1 MKTKMMVKRYGS
13 TVAVFALVSAGAW
26 LALPNGGDGKDDGTD
41 LVPVLVVT
49 KAVAGGSSAADLES
63 AVAVRRIAEA
73 DLPDGALS
81 EKEDIPEGVVAYDHV
96 AGQQLLV
103 TSFADDPVAAVGE
116 GRVAVSVRV
125 DSQRWVGPYTTT
137 GSVVDVYSLED
148 TGATKISGG
157 AVILGS
163 PATEDL
169 TPKQDSIVTLAVRQE
184 TLQAVLIAA
193 NENRLWM
200 VGS

>member
-1 MKTKMMVKRYGS
+1 MKTKTMMKKFAP
-13 TVAVFALVSAGAW
+13 TVAVFSLVSVGAL
-26 LALPNGGDGKDDGTD
+26 LALPRNDGNDAETN
-41 LVPVLVVT
+41 LAPVLVVT
-49 KAVAGGSSAADLES
+49 KSVSAGSSADNLENV
-63 AVAVRRIAEA
+63 VAVRRIAEA
-73 DLPDGALS
+73 DLPEGALS
-81 EKEDIPEGVVAYDHV
+81 KKEDIPVGVVAYDHV

-116 GRVAVSVRV
+116 DRVAISVRV
-125 DSQRWVGPYTTT
+125 DSQRWVGPYTIT
-137 GSVVDVYSLED
+137 GSVVDVYSLD
-148 TGATKISGG
+148 DAGATKISDD

-184 TLQAVLIAA
+184 TLQDVLIAA

>member
-1 MKTKMMVKRYGS
+1 MKTKTMVKRYGPPM
-13 TVAVFALVSAGAW
+13 AVFALVSAGAL
-26 LALPNGGDGKDDGTD
+26 LALPEPDGNDGGGD

-49 KAVAGGSSAADLES
+49 KPIAAGSPTDDLAGGVDVRLVPGSS
-63 AVAVRRIAEA
+63 R
-73 DLPDGALS
+73 PDGALDD
-81 EKEDIPEGVVAYDHV
+81 EKDVPDGVLAYDHV
-96 AGQQLLV
+96 AGQQLLA
-103 TSFADDPVAAVGE
+103 TSFAEDSVAAVGD

-137 GSVVDVYSLED
+137 GVVVDVYSIDE
-148 TGATKISGG
+148 TGATKISDG

-169 TPKQDSIVTLAVRQE
+169 TPKQDSIVSLAVRAE
-184 TLQAVLIAA
+184 TLQAVLVAA